1 MPRFETD
8 EQAEQYMADNVNP
21 EVAKLLVANFRYFRV
36 HRVPM
41 EMAMH
46 AAYEAVKIAQDLC
59 SLAQN
64 EYLAILKE
72 TLGGQHERKES

>member
-21 EVAKLLVANFRYFRV
+21 EVANFRYFRV